1 MSMANVVT
9 VNRDI
14 RVPLGA
20 TDLRSDLGKTNHE
33 ISLGS
38 YGYQLVVAQQ
48 VSQVALD
55 DNLITRPRC
64 QLGLKTIFKLP

>member
-20 TDLRSDLGKTNHE
+20 TDLRSELGKTNPD

-38 YGYQLVVAQQ
+38 YRNQLVVEQQ
-48 VSQVALD
+48 VS
-55 DNLITRPRC
+55 
-64 QLGLKTIFKLP
+64 